1 MHRDFEREAWRD
13 LEPLGVVGGEQE
25 FPVTKQVCPCRGCCS
40 HLSRCLLIIRGRSRC
55 GQEADM
61 LYLSLSLAP
70 LNDIHWI
77 RGDYCLQT
85 FQKGKQQ
92 NIKHVQVASM
102 YSLLPV
108 YKTYQ

>member
-1 MHRDFEREAWRD
+1 M
-13 LEPLGVVGGEQE
+13 VGGEQE
-25 FPVTKQVCPCRGCCS
+25 FLVTKQVCPCRG
-40 HLSRCLLIIRGRSRC
+40 LLFPFAQMPFDNPGEVKMRPGGR
-55 GQEADM
+55 
-61 LYLSLSLAP
+61 YLSLSLAP
-70 LNDIHWI
+70 LNDNQWI